1 MGASHYK
8 SGKPCQDYSISYTSD
23 DKDVNIAIVCDGH
36 GGNTYVRS
44 DKGSMYAAQISL
56 EVIKEF
62 ISNVDAT
69 LFLDKKGAVTARPD
83 EGNTLFGRKPETV
96 NLNDPNLTE
105 SQVEQLKQ
113 NKLFDEQVADI
124 KEQDQAFNTM
134 FVCIYERWLN
144 AINED
149 ADKYPFTADE
159 KMHLGGKSLVK
170 AYGTT
175 LIAFARTP
183 LYWFAFQIGDGKCLT
198 CDRNMVWTEPIPWDC
213 RCFLNVT
220 TSLCSSNPIPEFRFA
235 FNGEGVFPAAIIM
248 GSDGIDDSWLTMP
261 NLQNFYS
268 QLLNTFAT
276 EGKEITIK
284 ELDEYLPKLSEKG
297 SRDDMSI
304 AGIVDTEAIKEIPKL
319 KKLDEELK
327 AIEREKEKRQKV
339 LGEVMN
345 SIADLQLKIN
355 QDNGF
360 ISNIK
365 IEIERIMVSLQK
377 LQKEKDIKNSEY
389 DNKLSESNEQKND
402 LAVLEQ
408 KLASEKETDIQLN
421 TLEERQKSTIINS
434 RQEIVELNSK
444 ADIVEFEQWSIR
456 KTAIEI
462 ELKNKIE
469 EKRKH
474 ASELME
480 NSSKEWMERLESTD
494 KDNIGEN
501 TEPDENN

>member
-1 MGASHYK
+1 
-8 SGKPCQDYSISYTSD
+8 
-23 DKDVNIAIVCDGH
+23 
-36 GGNTYVRS
+36 
-44 DKGSMYAAQISL
+44 
-56 EVIKEF
+56 
-62 ISNVDAT
+62 
-69 LFLDKKGAVTARPD
+69 
-83 EGNTLFGRKPETV
+83 
-96 NLNDPNLTE
+96 
-105 SQVEQLKQ
+105 
-113 NKLFDEQVADI
+113 
-124 KEQDQAFNTM
+124 
-134 FVCIYERWLN
+134 
-144 AINED
+144 
-149 ADKYPFTADE
+149 
-159 KMHLGGKSLVK
+159 
-170 AYGTT
+170 
-175 LIAFARTP
+175 
-183 LYWFAFQIGDGKCLT
+183 
-198 CDRNMVWTEPIPWDC
+198 
-213 RCFLNVT
+213 
-220 TSLCSSNPIPEFRFA
+220 
-235 FNGEGVFPAAIIM
+235 
-248 GSDGIDDSWLTMP
+248 
-261 NLQNFYS
+261 
-268 QLLNTFAT
+268 
-276 EGKEITIK
+276 
-284 ELDEYLPKLSEKG
+284 
-297 SRDDMSI
+297 MSI